1 MIRLTSLE
9 LRNFKN
15 IRKGNIVLSSWST
28 KRSLPG
34 SDIIG
39 IYGQNGSGKTSV
51 IQALAVLKDIFYG
64 DDISRSAADCV
75 SKKFGDEKAEDARIC
90 VKGVKFDEDS
100 QSAVYEFSYTVAI
113 AEAGSR
119 IAETDKGP
127 VITAEEITIKRFSGK
142 ISGKK
147 SKRTLMAYNGGDDS
161 WDYEIRPK
169 TAWKSIFAANKKIR
183 TELVVEQRLALKNH
197 SSLIFSDDFFSLLS
211 KVCPQCVASSGDA
224 TIIILQLIELI
235 ASIKLFAI
243 SDFAIVDT
251 TRYAI
256 LIMNHLKM
264 STHEGV
270 NRVIAD
276 ASFDVNLLEPNDLK
290 PRQLDAL
297 NSTLKKMNPV
307 LTALVPGLSL
317 SLYRFGQSL
326 GDDGKP
332 VERVQITCVRDGIAL
347 PLRCESEGIKKLV
360 SILMLLIDV
369 YAKPSAC
376 VAMDELDSGIFEFLL
391 GELLQVLKEHGRGQ
405 LIFTAHN
412 LRPLEILD
420 KGSLYFTTTNPDNRY
435 IKFRGSREKNNLRNQ
450 YLRAINLG
458 GQPETVYEPTNSF
471 DIDGAFYDAG
481 FPEED

>member
-15 IRKGNIVLSSWST
+15 IGEGNISLSSWKKHPFPS
-28 KRSLPG
+28 
-34 SDIIG
+34 SDVIG

-51 IQALAVLKDIFYG
+51 VQALAVLKDIFCGG
-64 DDISRSAADCV
+64 DILRSAADCV
-75 SKKFGDEKAEDARIC
+75 SKKSGDEKAEDARIR
-90 VKGVKFDEDS
+90 VKGVKFDDGS
-100 QSAVYEFSYTVAI
+100 QSAVYEFSYTVTI
-113 AEAGSR
+113 AEANPR

-127 VITAEEITIKRFSGK
+127 VLTAEEITIKKFGGRE
-142 ISGKK
+142 
-147 SKRTLMAYNGGDDS
+147 SKRTLMAYAGGEDS

-169 TAWKSIFAANKKIR
+169 TVWKNIFAVNEKIR
-183 TELVVEQRLALKNH
+183 TELAVEQRLALKNH
-197 SSLIFSDDFFSLLS
+197 SSLIFSNDFFILLW
-211 KVCPQCVASSGDA
+211 KVCQQDDAPRGDA
-224 TIIILQLIELI
+224 TQKELGNIDQLYELI
-235 ASIKLFAI
+235 ASIKRFAI

-256 LIMNHLKM
+256 SIMNHLKM
-264 STHEGV
+264 STHEGEYGV
-270 NRVIAD
+270 FAD

-290 PRQLDAL
+290 PGQLDAL

-326 GDDGKP
+326 GGDGKP
-332 VERVQITCVRDGIAL
+332 VERVQITCVRDGVAL

-360 SILMLLIDV
+360 SILMLLVDV
-369 YAKPSAC
+369 YAKPGAC
-376 VAMDELDSGIFEFLL
+376 VAVDELDSGIFEFLL

-420 KGSLYFTTTNPDNRY
+420 KDSLYFTTTNPNNRY
-435 IKFRGSREKNNLRNQ
+435 IKFRGSREKSNLRNQ

-458 GQPETVYEPTNSF
+458 GQPETVCEPTNAF